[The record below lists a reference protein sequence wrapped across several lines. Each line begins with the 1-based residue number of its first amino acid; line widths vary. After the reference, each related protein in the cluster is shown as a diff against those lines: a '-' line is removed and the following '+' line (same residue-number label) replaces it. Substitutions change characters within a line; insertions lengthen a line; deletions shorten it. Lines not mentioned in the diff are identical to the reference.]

1 MKSLKST
8 LTDCIED
15 LKDFD
20 FSKEGFCGDTLTEK
34 MNEYPFMLTL
44 HGMDRF
50 RLSVYINESMR
61 EFYGLGENDQSHQNM
76 FFYLKTFHPS
86 TYHVLVQSYQF
97 FNRNSLGFFEQD
109 YLLKNSKGLYEQV
122 YGVSKTLA
130 WDSKGMPSYAL
141 SLTCPSKTYSLFSAL
156 QLFDL
161 HHLSNRES
169 ECLPLLVKGLT
180 NGQIASEMNVSE
192 RTVEKHVSNILSH
205 AKVPNRNSF
214 FQQLHSS
221 L

>member
-1 MKSLKST
+1 MKSLKTT

-15 LKDFD
+15 FKDFD
-20 FSKEGFCGDTLTEK
+20 FSKEGFNSDSITEK

-50 RLSVYINESMR
+50 RLTIYLNDAMR
-61 EFYGLGENDQSHQNM
+61 GFYGLDENDQSHQNM
-76 FFYLKTFHPS
+76 FFYLKTFHSS

-122 YGVSKTLA
+122 YGVSKTVA
-130 WDSKGMPSYAL
+130 WDAKGMPSYAL
-141 SLTCPSKTYSLFSAL
+141 SLTCPSKEYSLFSAR
-156 QLFDL
+156 QIFNL
-161 HHLSNRES
+161 HNLSKREG

-180 NGQIASEMNVSE
+180 NGQIAAEMDVSE
-192 RTVEKHVSNILSH
+192 RTVEKHVSSILSH
-205 AKVPNRNSF
+205 ANVPNRNKF
-214 FQQLHSS
+214 FQALHSS
-221 L
+221 I